1 MLQAELK
8 RGMVNN
14 GLWSKAWATI
24 WQQQQQLDGQPALA
38 TVYKSAVLD
47 NGMQVNS
54 VQYLRSRS
62 RNATRVMP
70 YFASVNDNLRP
81 YAAEVQLLVELQR
94 PAASVGQ
101 HAAAAAGGGDGES
114 SSGAQDAA
122 AI

>member
-1 MLQAELK
+1 
-8 RGMVNN
+8 MVNN

-38 TVYKSAVLD
+38 TVYKSAALD

-62 RNATRVMP
+62 RNATRVML
-70 YFASVNDNLRP
+70 YCASANDKLRP